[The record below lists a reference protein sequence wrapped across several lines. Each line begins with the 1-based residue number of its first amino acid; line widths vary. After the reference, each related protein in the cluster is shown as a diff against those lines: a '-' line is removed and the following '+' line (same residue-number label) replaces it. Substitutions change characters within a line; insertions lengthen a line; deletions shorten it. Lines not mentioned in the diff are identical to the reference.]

1 MMVIMNNIKLLP
13 HFREYL
19 VTIIMGDNKAWSATA
34 SYPMSGP
41 IRECL
46 RSKARAWALLR
57 LAVGSPFTARMR
69 SPTPSRPSRL
79 MEPPWMMLRIS
90 IPRPSFTA
98 LTVIPVRWSEHTR
111 ISLSFRSLTEKKIS
125 QELLFFENLG
135 KSLKRYIYI
144 FVFCVWYVYLQELC
158 LSSLGITN
166 PSVFS

>member
-19 VTIIMGDNKAWSATA
+19 VTRIMGDNKAWSATA

-111 ISLSFRSLTEKKIS
+111 ISLSFRSLTEKKS
-125 QELLFFENLG
+125 AKSCCFLKTLENPW
-135 KSLKRYIYI
+135 KDI
-144 FVFCVWYVYLQELC
+144 FTFLFCVWYVYLQELC

-166 PSVFS
+166 PNVFS